1 MLPLLASAPQ
11 PRSAL
16 IVHGP
21 GKGTHTVAIE
31 LADVLGAAGWAT
43 RIERAHPSDA
53 TPTKCDLVIGVDAD
67 IAAFRAAAL
76 NEVPVAT
83 ANTGDRRVIDQ
94 LMTENDDLAI
104 RTSPIGMARID
115 HNAPIPIVQRATV
128 SAAEQ
133 GAQLAWVSLI
143 THQLPLSRI
152 TNVDVDVPEPMHR
165 GTSSR
170 SSPTA
175 MGAVLTFRSGDDS
188 SSVLLHPDDDYTITT
203 PDGSDIV
210 IHIDEHIHHRAKCV
224 GLGAHPTGLRVV
236 NDPTRTTA

>member
-1 MLPLLASAPQ
+1 MPPQPPSAPTT
-11 PRSAL
+11 RSAL

-31 LADVLGAAGWAT
+31 LAELLGAARWAS
-43 RIERAHPSDA
+43 RVERAHPSDA
-53 TPTKCDLVIGVDAD
+53 TRTKCDLVIGVEAD

-76 NEVPVAT
+76 NEVPVVT
-83 ANTGDRRVIDQ
+83 VNTGDRRVIDQ
-94 LMTENDDLAI
+94 LMTENDEFAI
-104 RTSPIGMARID
+104 RNSPIGMARID
-115 HNAPIPIVQRATV
+115 NNEPIPIVQRATV
-128 SAAEQ
+128 SAAEH
-133 GAQLAWVSLI
+133 GARLTWVSPI
-143 THQLPLSRI
+143 THQLPLDRI
-152 TNVDVDVPEPMHR
+152 TNIDVDVPEPMHR

-236 NDPTRTTA
+236 DDPTRTTA

>member
-1 MLPLLASAPQ
+1 M
-11 PRSAL
+11 
-16 IVHGP
+16 
-21 GKGTHTVAIE
+21 AIE
-31 LADVLGAAGWAT
+31 LAELLGAAGWAS
-43 RIERAHPSDA
+43 RVERAHPSDA
-53 TPTKCDLVIGVDAD
+53 TRTKCDLVLGVEAD

-76 NEVPVAT
+76 NEVPVVT
-83 ANTGDRRVIDQ
+83 VNTGDRQVIDQ
-94 LMTENDDLAI
+94 LITENDEFAI
-104 RTSPIGMARID
+104 RNSPIGMARID
-115 HNAPIPIVQRATV
+115 NNAPIPIVQRATV
-128 SAAEQ
+128 SAAEH
-133 GAQLAWVSLI
+133 GAQLAWVSPI
-143 THQLPLSRI
+143 THQLPLGII
-152 TNVDVDVPEPMHR
+152 TNIDVDVPEPMHR

-236 NDPTRTTA
+236 DDPTRT